1 MRLAASGK
9 EPVSKNNVST
19 NSEAAATVVST
30 GSKQDSRTDASLL
43 ARESISVSEV
53 VKTTKTVRRK
63 FPGPAKAEAALRVA
77 IDRRAQVDL
86 VAHAKESL
94 NVEVCGVLVGELCED
109 EEGLFVHVQAVI
121 RGAAAAE
128 ASTHVTFTQATWNS
142 IHQALDRDY
151 PKLRIVGWYHT
162 HPGFGVE
169 FSDMDLFIHKNFFS
183 GPAQIALVTDPL
195 SGAVAICLNTSSGAR
210 YLPRFWVDGREQPC
224 QVPVRQTSRDDSE
237 PKGGGASTEQAIRD
251 LETRVNQLVRA
262 LDENQAFHYRFLLSC
277 GTIFCLAVLGTAGY
291 LVFRAYTSK
300 YEPPKINSYVPV
312 PVQIGDKTALIGL
325 AVVDWQLPDEI
336 NALKVVEAEL
346 LKKIAAENAKQ
357 AQAAAKAGTNG
368 TPTASPPDKDPK
380 QQKK

>member
-1 MRLAASGK
+1 MQSVASGK
-9 EPVSKNNVST
+9 GPVSKNDVTT
-19 NSEAAATVVST
+19 NSDQAAAPAST
-30 GSKQDSRTDASLL
+30 GRNSDSRTDASLL
-43 ARESISVSEV
+43 TRESISVSEIGKA
-53 VKTTKTVRRK
+53 VKSVRRR
-63 FPGPAKAEAALRVA
+63 FPGPAHAESALRVA
-77 IDRRAQVDL
+77 LDRRAQAEL

-94 NVEVCGVLVGELCED
+94 NVEVCGVLVGEVCED

-142 IHQALDRDY
+142 IHQVLDRDY

-169 FSDMDLFIHKNFFS
+169 FSEMDLFIHKNFFS

-224 QVPVRQTSRDDSE
+224 QVPARQGPRDEAE
-237 PKGGGASTEQAIRD
+237 PKGSGASPEQAIRD

-262 LDENQAFHYRFLLSC
+262 LDENQAFHYRFLLFC

-291 LVFRAYTSK
+291 LVFHAYTSK

-336 NALKVVEAEL
+336 NTLKVLEADL
-346 LKKIAAENAKQ
+346 LKKIAAESAKQ
-357 AQAAAKAGTNG
+357 TAAKGGTNS
-368 TPTASPPDKDPK
+368 TPNALPPDKDPK